1 MKGCQMMLAIEQLQ
15 ALKTFVDANYASIYE
30 QSTANLLNETA
41 SPLFLVYKSTVSEA
55 EIMLNGFDWLRVDN
69 LSVGRA
75 RIWDWL
81 FRVNGAIDPSKQNI
95 RNGLNECWKGTAAD
109 LAVRAAIYLHCFRS
123 ATVAE
128 KLFATG
134 AGTAPDV
141 NGNGPATMGFEG
153 SITLNDLIQAAN
165 S

>member
-1 MKGCQMMLAIEQLQ
+1 MLTTQQLQ
-15 ALKTFVDANYASIYE
+15 ALKAYVDTNHSGIYE
-30 QSTANLLNETA
+30 QSTANLLNEAA
-41 SPLFLVYKSTVSEA
+41 SPLFRVYKSVTTEA
-55 EIMLNGFDWLRVDN
+55 EIMLNGFDWVRVDN
-69 LSVGRA
+69 LSVGKA

-81 FRVNGAIDPSKQNI
+81 FRVTGSIDPSKQNI
-95 RNGLNECWKGTAAD
+95 RNGINECWKGTAQD
-109 LAVRAAIYLHCFRS
+109 LAVRAAIYLHCFRP

-141 NGNGPATMGFEG
+141 DGNGPATMAFEG
-153 SITLNDLIQAAN
+153 SITLDDLIQAAN